1 MRTVSR
7 LFVQYCRFKSTAVL
21 AQKSLV
27 NKVLN
32 TNPLKK
38 SSAGTAES
46 NDISFATDQEIIQL
60 D

>member
-1 MRTVSR
+1 MYSTVENIQIYK
-7 LFVQYCRFKSTAVL
+7 FTAVL